1 MVSLS
6 LPPSLPLSLSLSL
19 YLSLSLSLSLSLT
32 AYIAGRLI
40 LGLSVG
46 FSSLVALIIFTAIII
61 VTLIFII
68 RAKRTHQP
76 AAVARAVGITPL
88 QPTTETSF
96 VGSTDYYPQQ
106 SADNKT
112 YDPQTKVTEV

>member
-1 MVSLS
+1 MVS
-6 LPPSLPLSLSLSL
+6 LPPSLPLSLSLS
-19 YLSLSLSLSLSLT
+19 

-68 RAKRTHQP
+68 RAKRQSWTHQP

-88 QPTTETSF
+88 LPTTETSF
-96 VGSTDYYPQQ
+96 VGSTNYYPQQ
-106 SADNKT
+106 SAD
-112 YDPQTKVTEV
+112 DEV